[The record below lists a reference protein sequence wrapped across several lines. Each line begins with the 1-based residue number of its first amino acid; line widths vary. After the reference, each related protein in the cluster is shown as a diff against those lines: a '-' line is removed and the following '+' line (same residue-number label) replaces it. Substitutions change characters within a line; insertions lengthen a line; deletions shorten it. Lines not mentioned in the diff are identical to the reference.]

1 MSDPF
6 WSDSIKILFDKE
18 RLSEFY
24 PSEDMTET
32 EKLNA
37 IVRFFIYAS
46 IIAMLYTNNVKYAF
60 LAIIIMIITYI
71 INKNKDAKVE
81 TFELQQTPTV
91 VPTVVPT
98 KDNPFMN
105 PNIFDDPVKFKAPK
119 YYENN
124 EESNKIKK
132 EIYKNFSYNLYKDV
146 SDIYD
151 TNNGFR
157 QFYTVPDNLNG
168 HEEYKD
174 FLYGDMKFSAKE
186 NTYDSYK
193 NLYETTQNNKHNF

>member
-6 WSDSIKILFDKE
+6 WSDSIKILVDKE

-24 PSEDMTET
+24 PSKDMTET

-37 IVRFFIYAS
+37 IVRFFMYAS
-46 IIAMLYTNNVKYAF
+46 VIAMLYTNNIKYIF
-60 LAIIIMIITYI
+60 LLVIIMIITFI
-71 INKNKDAKVE
+71 INKNKDKPKE
-81 TFELQQTPTV
+81 TFELQQSKID
-91 VPTVVPT
+91 TVVPT

-119 YYENN
+119 YYEND

-132 EIYKNFSYNLYKDV
+132 DIYKNFSFNLYKDV

-193 NLYETTQNNKHNF
+193 NLYETTQHNKQNY